1 MLLFVGLG
9 NPGAEYAGHRHNVG
23 FMTADAIAER
33 HGFSPWRKR
42 FQGLTADGTIG
53 DEKIV
58 LLKPQTYMN
67 NSGRSVGEAMR
78 FFKLAPDAVWVF
90 YDELDLA
97 PGKLRVKQGGG
108 TGGHNGIRDIVAH
121 IGPDFWRVRIG
132 IGHPGHKDA
141 VLAHVL
147 KDFSKADREWLVPM
161 LAALAEA
168 APLLARRDANAFMSK
183 VDVLTKPKKPRAD
196 APAPADGPAP
206 RPASSP
212 SGADPGAEE
221 RPLGALASAFA
232 RAFRRK
238 D

>member
-23 FMTADAIAER
+23 FMTADAIAGR

-97 PGKLRVKQGGG
+97 PGKLRVKRGGG
-108 TGGHNGIRDIVAH
+108 AGGHNGIRDIDQHV
-121 IGPDFWRVRIG
+121 GNDYLRVRLG
-132 IGHPGHKDA
+132 IGHPGAKELVTPYVLGDFFKAELEWRDA
-141 VLAHVL
+141 L
-147 KDFSKADREWLVPM
+147 
-161 LAALAEA
+161 LAAVAEEAPKLLEDDTGARFTSAVALRYRPPA
-168 APLLARRDANAFMSK
+168 APEK
-183 VDVLTKPKKPRAD
+183 G
-196 APAPADGPAP
+196 APQTPQ
-206 RPASSP
+206 
-212 SGADPGAEE
+212 
-221 RPLGALASAFA
+221 
-232 RAFRRK
+232 
-238 D
+238 